1 MTCRIFESA
10 RLHGSVRVPPAKD
23 EMFRALLLAA
33 LGRGHCRVHGLPPA
47 LWGQNMEDSLAA
59 LGARA
64 SWEGDILRVE
74 PGPQGPGEGPL
85 GPFGPG
91 FPWPLLAPALWVR
104 GRQAAL
110 MLEREPEGPLLTA
123 LEGLRGPEDSGIT
136 LNRDSQGAALRLEIS
151 GKLHAGDYQVEG
163 AVAGPL
169 VPGLLTAL
177 SHATDR
183 QGQAAPSRLTV
194 TGPMAH
200 RSRVDRTLEWM
211 GRFGRPYEEKEPG
224 VFILSPSQAAVPEDL
239 ELSGD
244 WAQGAALLCANALG
258 SGVRVENL
266 RGSAQG
272 PGGDARILALL
283 GEMGLSVFG
292 TREEWYLT
300 SPSRAPLLPLK
311 AHCGDVA
318 DLSPLLA
325 LLCTQAWGESV
336 LSGIGGSGA
345 KGLAEATVA
354 LLTQMGARAALCPQ
368 GDALVIRGPSRLQG
382 GFQVD
387 AAGDTRLVLLA
398 ALAALV
404 AEGPLA
410 VSGAEVLDQSWPGF
424 LALYQ
429 ALGGKASCDIPAF
442 LDGGKA

>member
-1 MTCRIFESA
+1 M
-10 RLHGSVRVPPAKD
+10 
-23 EMFRALLLAA
+23 
-33 LGRGHCRVHGLPPA
+33 
-47 LWGQNMEDSLAA
+47 
-59 LGARA
+59 
-64 SWEGDILRVE
+64 
-74 PGPQGPGEGPL
+74 
-85 GPFGPG
+85 
-91 FPWPLLAPALWVR
+91 
-104 GRQAAL
+104 
-110 MLEREPEGPLLTA
+110 
-123 LEGLRGPEDSGIT
+123 
-136 LNRDSQGAALRLEIS
+136 
-151 GKLHAGDYQVEG
+151 
-163 AVAGPL
+163 
-169 VPGLLTAL
+169 
-177 SHATDR
+177 
-183 QGQAAPSRLTV
+183 
-194 TGPMAH
+194 
-200 RSRVDRTLEWM
+200 
-211 GRFGRPYEEKEPG
+211 
-224 VFILSPSQAAVPEDL
+224 PEDL

-354 LLTQMGARAALCPQ
+354 LLTQMGARAALSP

-387 AAGDTRLVLLA
+387 AAGIPGWCCWRPC
-398 ALAALV
+398 ALV
-404 AEGPLA
+404 KGP
-410 VSGAEVLDQSWPGF
+410 GGFRGGGFDQSWPGF
-424 LALYQ
+424 GPVPGPGARPPVISRHSWTEERHDHQKSIHGPQLPSP
-429 ALGGKASCDIPAF
+429 GGGAEGICQHEGQTVFVEGRCLESGFRPQP
-442 LDGGKA
+442 